1 MVNLSLCSQVP
12 FAAFRSPKVLRVRQ
26 LRKLCGECEGSSIV
40 GFVLV
45 APLVVTLFVAV
56 SQIVVLVADKA
67 VISSAATV
75 GARAASASDASLAM
89 GVVEAKQVLASRG
102 AVARAAHVSV
112 RREQVSGV
120 TYVRMNVN
128 SEVKIPW
135 LDRMIQISS
144 SSRALDER
152 SL

>member
-1 MVNLSLCSQVP
+1 MVNLSPCSQVP
-12 FAAFRSPKVLRVRQ
+12 FAAFRSPKVLQARQ
-26 LRKLCGECEGSSIV
+26 LRKLSGDCEGSSIV

-45 APLVVTLFVAV
+45 APLVVTIFVAI

-89 GVVEAKQVLASRG
+89 GVAEVKQVLASRG
-102 AVARAAHVSV
+102 AVARAARISV
-112 RREQVSGV
+112 RREQVSGI
-120 TYVRMNVN
+120 TYVRISVN

-135 LDRMIQISS
+135 LDRRIQISS